1 MRRLVDSILFV
12 LVAYTVSW
20 PVVRHFVPADASSSV
35 AVELRGELS
44 GDMALRFAIDEE
56 SALGGRWLETILGPQ
71 ESATIQVAGIA
82 PRAQVWVAV
91 QLGDRLLPPYP
102 IDVQHSDAGARACV
116 DIAFHDDDSGTSDE
130 SSGR

>member
-20 PVVRHFVPADASSSV
+20 PVVRHFVPAEASSSV

-44 GDMALRFAIDEE
+44 KDMALRLAIDEE

-71 ESATIQVAGIA
+71 ESATFQVAGVA
-82 PRAQVWVAV
+82 PRDRVWVAV

-102 IDVQHSDAGARACV
+102 IDVQRSEAGAHACV
-116 DIAFHDDDSGTSDE
+116 DIAFHDNESDSADG